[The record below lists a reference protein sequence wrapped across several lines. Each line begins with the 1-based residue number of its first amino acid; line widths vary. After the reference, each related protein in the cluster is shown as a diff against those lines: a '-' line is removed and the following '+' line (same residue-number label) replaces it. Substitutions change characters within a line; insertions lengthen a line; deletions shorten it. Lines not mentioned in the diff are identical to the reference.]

1 MLIVMFVFV
10 TLYLI
15 LYYLIYNPLDIH
27 GTNEQY
33 RATLGFYEDHELGT
47 KGYLKSLADKIL
59 NGA

>member
-1 MLIVMFVFV
+1 MLINCYVCFCY
-10 TLYLI
+10 T